1 MFNGNKTIKKKVC
14 RQHQGGGLWLTRG
27 MEMFASRPC
36 SEELGL
42 GSSLIQQRV
51 YCRAELCSEVFGRH
65 RAASYRV
72 EARALCDPTEG
83 VLK

>member
-1 MFNGNKTIKKKVC
+1 
-14 RQHQGGGLWLTRG
+14 
-27 MEMFASRPC
+27 MFASRPC

-42 GSSLIQQRV
+42 GSSLIQQHV

-72 EARALCDPTEG
+72 EARALWDPTEG